1 MVSGKTKLAGVIGW
15 PVSHSKSPVL
25 HGHWLARY
33 GIDGIYLPLA
43 VQPDMLE
50 QALRAL
56 PVMGFEGANV
66 TVPHKET
73 ALEICDDVDDA
84 AKRIGAVNTIRVR
97 EDNSLYGWN
106 TDCEGFRRNLETESK
121 WKATDGPAVVLGA
134 GGASRAVLAA
144 LVDAGC
150 PEVRLVN
157 RTREKAEAAAVAIGG
172 PIQVLGF
179 EDVASGLDGAALL
192 VNTTSMGMVGQPPLD
207 IDLDALPK
215 SAVVTDIVYA
225 PLETPLL
232 TEARKRGN
240 PAVDGLGMLL
250 HQAAPGFAAWFGK
263 EPVVDRELR
272 DAVLAA

>member
-157 RTREKAEAAAVAIGG
+157 RTREKAEAAASAIGG
-172 PIQVLGF
+172 PIQILGF
-179 EDVASGLDGAALL
+179 EDVASALDGAALL